1 MKNILCLILLGL
13 FSNSAFSQTFR
24 LYTDDMSG
32 DEFLIEDKQ
41 EITYNGDSKSE
52 GVIWSLT
59 TRKKEGVWT
68 ASGLSLK
75 VYGLSCLEN
84 TEVIIM
90 FEDGTK
96 ITTTQWNKFNCD
108 EDVWTTQSK
117 SELEMLKTL
126 PIKKIRVTNGRSF
139 KSYDFPSVS
148 PSMSVHYNKL
158 LKSLDDGNAN
168 GFAKYVKD

>member
-24 LYTDDMSG
+24 LYTDDMTG

-41 EITYNGDSKSE
+41 EITYNGESKSK
-52 GVIWSLT
+52 GVIWGLS

-68 ASGLSLK
+68 ASGLSL
-75 VYGLSCLEN
+75 VVIGLSCVEN
-84 TEVIIM
+84 TEVIVM

-96 ITTTQWNKFNCD
+96 LTATQWNKFNCD
-108 EDVWTTQSK
+108 DDVWTNQSK

-126 PIKKIRVTNGRSF
+126 PIKKIRVTNGRSYE
-139 KSYDFPSVS
+139 SYDFPSVS
-148 PSMSVHYNKL
+148 PSMSIYYNKL

-168 GFAKYVKD
+168 GFAKHVED

>member
-1 MKNILCLILLGL
+1 MKNVLCLILLVL
-13 FSNSAFSQTFR
+13 FSKSALSQTFR
-24 LYTDDMSG
+24 LYTDDMTG

-68 ASGLSLK
+68 AAGLSLK

-96 ITTTQWNKFNCD
+96 LTALQWNKFNCD
-108 EDVWTTQSK
+108 DNVWTNQSK

-126 PIKKIRVTNGRSF
+126 SIKKIRVTNGRSF
-139 KSYDFPSVS
+139 KMFDFPSVS
-148 PSMSVHYNKL
+148 PNMSTHYNKL
-158 LKSLDDGNAN
+158 LKSLDDGNVN
-168 GFAKYVKD
+168 GFAKHVED